1 MDTGQKY
8 RVGFDPEVVTAAK
21 VREFYAYWL
30 KVCGNRQFPSKADI
44 DITAIPQ
51 LAAGLIL
58 LTVHHEP
65 LDFEYRIVGDDVA
78 SRLGNLKGQRVRE
91 AALVNVTSSA
101 YENYCAVVQTG
112 RPQFL
117 EGRATVAYR
126 SGRPCLLSRVHC
138 PLSSNGQ
145 EIDHIISCV
154 AFHH

>member
-1 MDTGQKY
+1 MGSGQKY
-8 RVGFDPEVVTAAK
+8 RVGFEPEIVTAAK

-30 KVCGNRQFPSKADI
+30 QVRGNRPFPSKPDI
-44 DITAIPQ
+44 DIAAIPR

-58 LTVHHEP
+58 LKVHHEP

-78 SRLGNLKGQRVRE
+78 SRLGNLKGRRVRE

-101 YENYCAVVQTG
+101 YDNYCTVVQSG

-117 EGRATVAYR
+117 EGRVTAA
-126 SGRPCLLSRVHC
+126 SGQPCLLSRVHC
-138 PLSSNGQ
+138 PLSSNGR
-145 EIDHIISCV
+145 EVDHIISCV